1 MAGEVGGSKFLQL
14 FQSPAVAPL
23 LWDIPLYFCNSGGE
37 YSANPFAA
45 IMSTRGTGYQTVDNL
60 WVTVAG
66 LTSLIPDY
74 RKSAVR
80 RTGENDAK

>member
-14 FQSPAVAPL
+14 FQSPAVAPC
-23 LWDIPLYFCNSGGE
+23 ISLYFCNSGGE

-45 IMSTRGTGYQTVDNL
+45 IMNTRGTGYETVDNL

>member
-1 MAGEVGGSKFLQL
+1 M
-14 FQSPAVAPL
+14 
-23 LWDIPLYFCNSGGE
+23 N
-37 YSANPFAA
+37 
-45 IMSTRGTGYQTVDNL
+45 TRGTGYETVDNL